1 MLIDQ
6 HALHERVLYEELRS
20 RVLGGSLESQRLL
33 VPEIVELSAA
43 EVALVTDSDE
53 VLERLGM
60 TVEPFGGTSVA
71 LHTYPAMLANLP
83 ADRMFRDVVDT
94 LVGGNQAPNRRDLL
108 DNLLHMISC
117 KAAIKAGQRL
127 TSDEIQSLVAQH
139 HLAQDSHHCPHGR
152 PTALVFSKAELEKQF
167 KRT

>member
-1 MLIDQ
+1 LQ
-6 HALHERVLYEELRS
+6 
-20 RVLGGSLESQRLL
+20 Q
-33 VPEIVELSAA
+33 
-43 EVALVTDSDE
+43 
-53 VLERLGM
+53 LGM
-60 TVEPFGGTSVA
+60 AVEPFGGTSVA

-94 LVGGNQAPNRRDLL
+94 LVGGSDAPTRRDLL
-108 DNLLHMISC
+108 DSLLHMISC

-127 TSDEIQSLVAQH
+127 TPEEIQSLVAQH

-152 PTALVFSKAELEKQF
+152 PTALVFSKGELEKQF